1 MTSDNWQKAK
11 DIFNSA
17 VDLDSAELQEY
28 LSAACGGDAAL
39 RKKVEDLL
47 NSYESDFMEA
57 PPATTDDGK
66 AGRLPAG
73 TMLGRYEIVRLI
85 GSGGMGEV
93 YLARDNQLDRK
104 VAIKALNQKYESSEV
119 NLKRFIQE
127 AKAASALNH
136 PNILTIHEIG
146 EFKASHYIV
155 SEFVEGKTLREITG
169 ERRLKLS
176 ELIDIASQIASALS
190 AAHGTRIVHRDI
202 KPENIMVRGDG
213 YVKVLDFGLAKLIP
227 ESPSL
232 VGLESETIREQQTG
246 KGIILGTV
254 SYMSP
259 EQARGVAI
267 DARTDIF
274 SLGSVIYEMVTGHTP
289 FEAGSVSEKFA
300 NLINKEPPLLARF
313 AADIPDELQRIV
325 SKMLA

>member
-17 VDLDSAELQEY
+17 LDLDSAELQEY

-155 SEFVEGKTLREITG
+155 SEFVEGKTLPRDH
-169 ERRLKLS
+169 RRT
-176 ELIDIASQIASALS
+176 
-190 AAHGTRIVHRDI
+190 AAKAFGTDRHCVPDRKRVVRRARD
-202 KPENIMVRGDG
+202 
-213 YVKVLDFGLAKLIP
+213 AHC
-227 ESPSL
+227 SP
-232 VGLESETIREQQTG
+232 RHQTG
-246 KGIILGTV
+246 KHHG
-254 SYMSP
+254 P
-259 EQARGVAI
+259 R
-267 DARTDIF
+267 R
-274 SLGSVIYEMVTGHTP
+274 
-289 FEAGSVSEKFA
+289 
-300 NLINKEPPLLARF
+300 
-313 AADIPDELQRIV
+313 RIC
-325 SKMLA
+325 